1 MAYSN
6 EVVRK
11 ARAELASRKADHESQ
26 TLDRL
31 QRAYAAVPRIREID
45 NLLRRSMAV
54 AMQTVFQTGG
64 DAQKAMAEVK
74 QANLSLQ
81 AERKTLIEAN
91 FGPGYLDETPICPH
105 CGGSGY
111 IGTSMCRCLK
121 ELCRRE
127 QEKEV
132 ALLADAGQRFEAF
145 RLDYYSDRPDPKTGV
160 SPRAVMTRSFEIC
173 RNYAKN
179 FSPTSGNL
187 LFNGGTG
194 LGKTFLSACIAREVA
209 AKGCSVA
216 YETAS
221 HLFSKLEKHRF
232 HPDEE
237 SAREMKRLNEAD
249 LLIIDDLGTELPG
262 NFVTASLYT
271 LVNDRL
277 LAGKPM
283 VVSTNLTVGELS
295 QRYSPQVSSRLQG
308 SFQLLPFVGQDIRVM
323 RQQRLLI

>member
-11 ARAELASRKADHESQ
+11 ARAELASRKADHESR
-26 TLDRL
+26 TLARL
-31 QRAYAAVPRIREID
+31 HDAYAKVPRIREID
-45 NLLRRSMAV
+45 ILLRKSMAL
-54 AMQTVFQTGG
+54 AMQTVFQTGS
-64 DAQKAMAEVK
+64 DAKVAMEEVK

-81 AERKTLIEAN
+81 AEKKALIEAN
-91 FGPGYLDETPICPH
+91 FGPGYLDETPICPK

-111 IGTSMCRCLK
+111 IGSYMCQCLR
-121 ELCRRE
+121 ELCRQQ

-132 ALLADAGQRFEAF
+132 ALLANDGQHFGAF
-145 RLDYYSDRPDPKTGV
+145 RLDYYSDRPDPKTGI
-160 SPRAVMTRSFEIC
+160 SPRAIMARGYDIC
-173 RNYAKN
+173 RDYAEH
-179 FSPTSGNL
+179 FSPVSGNL

-209 AKGCSVA
+209 AKGYSVA

-237 SAREMKRLNEAD
+237 TAEQVKRLNECD

-262 NFVTASLYT
+262 QFVTAALYT

-283 VVSTNLTVGELS
+283 VISTNLTIDELG
-295 QRYSPQVSSRLQG
+295 QRYSPQIRSRLQG
-308 SFQLLPFVGQDIRVM
+308 SFQLLPFVGQDIRV
-323 RQQRLLI
+323 LLNRR

>member
-26 TLDRL
+26 TAERL
-31 QRAYAAVPRIREID
+31 HRAYAQVPRIKEID
-45 NLLRRSMAV
+45 ILLRKSMAM
-54 AMQTVFQTGG
+54 AMQAVFQAGS
-64 DAQKAMAEVK
+64 DAKAAMEEVK
-74 QANLSLQ
+74 QANLALQ
-81 AERKTLIEAN
+81 AEKKALIEAN
-91 FGPGYLDETPICPH
+91 FGPGYLEEEPICPK

-111 IGTSMCRCLK
+111 IGSFMCSCLQD
-121 ELCRRE
+121 LCRQQ
-127 QEKEV
+127 QEKEI
-132 ALLADAGQRFEAF
+132 ALLADDGQHFGAF
-145 RLDYYSDRPDPKTGV
+145 RLDYYIDRPDPKTGI
-160 SPRAVMTRSFEIC
+160 SPRAIMARGFDIC
-173 RNYAKN
+173 RDYAQN
-179 FSPTSGNL
+179 FTPASGNL

-209 AKGCSVA
+209 AKGYSVA
-216 YETAS
+216 YETAA

-237 SAREMKRLNEAD
+237 SYREVKRLNACD

-262 NFVTASLYT
+262 QFVTAALYT

-283 VVSTNLTVGELS
+283 VISTNLNIEEVG
-295 QRYSPQVSSRLQG
+295 QRYSPQIRSRLQG
-308 SFQLLPFVGQDIRVM
+308 SFQQLPFVGQDIRVLKN
-323 RQQRLLI
+323 RGY

>member
-11 ARAELASRKADHESQ
+11 ARAELASRKADHESR
-26 TLDRL
+26 TLARL
-31 QRAYAAVPRIREID
+31 HDAYAKVPRIREID
-45 NLLRRSMAV
+45 MLLRKSMAL
-54 AMQTVFQTGG
+54 AMQTVFQTGS
-64 DAQKAMAEVK
+64 DAKAAMEEVK
-74 QANLSLQ
+74 QANLALQ
-81 AERKTLIEAN
+81 AEKKALIEAN
-91 FGPGYLDETPICPH
+91 FGPGYLDETPICPK

-111 IGTSMCRCLK
+111 IGSYMCSCLR
-121 ELCRRE
+121 ELCRQQ

-132 ALLADAGQRFEAF
+132 ALLANDGQHFGAF
-145 RLDYYSDRPDPKTGV
+145 RLDYYSDRPDPKTGI
-160 SPRAVMTRSFEIC
+160 SPRAIMARGYDIC
-173 RNYAKN
+173 RDYAEH
-179 FSPTSGNL
+179 FSPASGNL

-209 AKGCSVA
+209 AKGYSVA

-221 HLFSKLEKHRF
+221 HLFSKLEKNRF

-237 SAREMKRLNEAD
+237 TAEQVKRLNECD

-262 NFVTASLYT
+262 QFVTAALYT

-283 VVSTNLTVGELS
+283 VISTNLTIDEVG
-295 QRYSPQVSSRLQG
+295 QRYSPQIRSRLQG
-308 SFQLLPFVGQDIRVM
+308 SFQLLPFVGQDIRV
-323 RQQRLLI
+323 LLNRR

>member
-6 EVVRK
+6 EIVRK
-11 ARAELASRKADHESQ
+11 ARAELASRKADHESKA
-26 TLDRL
+26 LARL
-31 QRAYAAVPRIREID
+31 HTAYAKVPRIKEID
-45 NLLRRSMAV
+45 ILLRKSMVLA
-54 AMQTVFQTGG
+54 ARTAFQKGG
-64 DAQKAMAEVK
+64 DAQVTMEDVK
-74 QANLSLQ
+74 LANLALQ
-81 AERKTLIEAN
+81 AEKKQLIDEN
-91 FGPGYLDETPICPH
+91 FGPGWLDETPLCPK

-111 IGTSMCRCLK
+111 IGTFMCGCLQ

-127 QEKEV
+127 QEKEI
-132 ALLADAGQRFEAF
+132 ALLADEGQHFGAF
-145 RLDYYSDRPDPKTGV
+145 RLDYYSDRTDPKTGI
-160 SPRAVMTRSFEIC
+160 SPRAIMAKGLDIC
-173 RNYAKN
+173 REYARN
-179 FSPTSGNL
+179 FSPASGNL

-237 SAREMKRLNEAD
+237 TALDMKRLQECD

-262 NFVTASLYT
+262 QFVTAALYSL
-271 LVNDRL
+271 LNDRL

-283 VVSTNLTVGELS
+283 VVSTNLNLAEVG
-295 QRYSPQVSSRLQG
+295 QRYSPQIRSRLEG
-308 SFQLLPFVGQDIRVM
+308 SFRLLPFVGQDIRVLKN
-323 RQQRLLI
+323 RGY